1 MPVVP
6 DIDVHRLGR
15 LCDQHDEVDEQADRQ
30 YDRRNRGS
38 PCKTCR
44 TWPADIDD
52 REINAEAHDHRLC
65 GRAEIIDEQR
75 NDKTNADEADADGK
89 T

>member
-1 MPVVP
+1 MQDLPNLAS
-6 DIDVHRLGR
+6 R
-15 LCDQHDEVDEQADRQ
+15 
-30 YDRRNRGS
+30 Y
-38 PCKTCR
+38 
-44 TWPADIDD
+44 
-52 REINAEAHDHRLC
+52 RESNAEAHDHRLC